1 MFQPK
6 NHHEP
11 TTFLEDGPCRYCPER
26 SLAMDEA
33 AWQSR
38 QLLEI
43 ESLSAIYFEE
53 GDFRVDDVALG
64 ALRQAAEAED
74 VALVVC
80 RVKLRLRWLEP
91 EIDEA
96 NVAVGSMA
104 SCLLRIAEDDIL
116 CGRLQDTAQ
125 QLGEKGEDARILEQ
139 IAPRIKRGN
148 RKNTDFAKNG
158 VGTAGQIVFNG
169 KGLRSDLQELHS
181 PQECRSGLGV
191 LLSSRERGTILTQP
205 RRPVPTQA
213 LNVSYIP
220 PIEQRTGRLEPSGM
234 EAAGCRS
241 LTRRF
246 QKRRLENYRH
256 EIMESIRRCEPN
268 AGRR

>member
-1 MFQPK
+1 MASSPEERAQVLSNRLRSMPPICKYKGFIPATRGLCG
-6 NHHEP
+6 E
-11 TTFLEDGPCRYCPER
+11 TFTQQC
-26 SLAMDEA
+26 
-33 AWQSR
+33 
-38 QLLEI
+38 
-43 ESLSAIYFEE
+43 LSARESRRNDT
-53 GDFRVDDVALG
+53 GGVP
-64 ALRQAAEAED
+64 
-74 VALVVC
+74 
-80 RVKLRLRWLEP
+80 LE
-91 EIDEA
+91 
-96 NVAVGSMA
+96 
-104 SCLLRIAEDDIL
+104 
-116 CGRLQDTAQ
+116 
-125 QLGEKGEDARILEQ
+125 
-139 IAPRIKRGN
+139 
-148 RKNTDFAKNG
+148 DFAKTG

-191 LLSSRERGTILTQP
+191 LLSSRERGTALTQP
-205 RRPVPTQA
+205 RRPFPTQA

-220 PIEQRTGRLEPSGM
+220 PIEQRTGRLDPSGM